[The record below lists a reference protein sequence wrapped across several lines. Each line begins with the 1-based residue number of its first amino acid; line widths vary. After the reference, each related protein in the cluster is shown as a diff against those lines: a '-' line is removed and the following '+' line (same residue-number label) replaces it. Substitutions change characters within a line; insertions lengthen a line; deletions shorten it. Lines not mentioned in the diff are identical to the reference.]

1 MPANPYLCLRLP
13 RYGAP
18 GNHFCLPMT
27 SRLVRIIILFMF
39 FAMTGL
45 VGIQII
51 WIQRAVQQREEQFDQ
66 GVFEA
71 LAQTTV
77 AYQESSWQRDFD
89 QSFNWKAFELLVQ
102 SHMDSLSRVTQM
114 ADSGR
119 PRSINRQ
126 RLQRGS
132 QERLQFSISP
142 FGGAEMTISSPETD
156 SSRAAIQQEMHQ
168 TFLMLNQSRTLIGQL
183 FRQMVA
189 DFSMN
194 LPSEIDTS
202 LLRHILE
209 AEFKEHGIKTGW
221 TYGLIMPGASTF
233 SYHLERYSA
242 QLAKSDYRGPLMV
255 NPVEDSPELV
265 VYFPNKTS
273 FLLRNLYFLL
283 AASAV
288 LILIIIAAFSSTII
302 IIVRQ
307 KKVQEI
313 KNDLI
318 NNITHELKTPISTI
332 SLACQAIADPDLG
345 KDAGIRDK
353 YLGMISE
360 ENKRL
365 GMLVENVLQA
375 AVFDRGE
382 GQLKLR
388 KVDMHQKI
396 NSVLRSLDIQIDN
409 RKISV
414 VKNLDAREFVI
425 EADEVMLTNLIFN
438 LADNAIKYSRKKE
451 GNITVSTWNEELS
464 FCLEMAD
471 NGIGISKENIKR
483 IFDKLYRVP
492 TGDIHDVKG
501 YGLGLSYV
509 KKIVEAHQG
518 DIQVKSQLQEGSRFI
533 VRLPLKQEI

>member
-1 MPANPYLCLRLP
+1 
-13 RYGAP
+13 
-18 GNHFCLPMT
+18 MT
-27 SRLVRIIILFMF
+27 SRLVRIIVVFMF

-77 AYQESSWQRDFD
+77 TYQESSWQRDFD

-102 SHMDSLSRVTQM
+102 NHMDSLSRATLM

-221 TYGLIMPGASTF
+221 TYGLILPGETKF
-233 SYHLERYSA
+233 SYHLERYAS
-242 QLAKSDYRGPLMV
+242 QLSRSDYRGPLMV
-255 NPVEDSPELV
+255 NPIEASPELV

-288 LILIIIAAFSSTII
+288 LILIIIAAFSSTIF

-345 KDAGIRDK
+345 KDPHTRDK

-375 AVFDRGE
+375 AVFERGE

-414 VKNLDAREFVI
+414 VKNLDAREYVV
-425 EADEVMLTNLIFN
+425 EADEVMVTNLIFN

-451 GNITVSTWNEELS
+451 GNITVSTWNDEQG
-464 FCLEMAD
+464 FFLEMAD

>member
-1 MPANPYLCLRLP
+1 
-13 RYGAP
+13 
-18 GNHFCLPMT
+18 
-27 SRLVRIIILFMF
+27 MF

-51 WIQRAVQQREEQFDQ
+51 WTKRAVEQREEQFDQ
-66 GVFEA
+66 GVYES
-71 LAQTTV
+71 LAQTTLS
-77 AYQESSWQRDFD
+77 YQESSWQREFD

-102 SHMDSLSRVTQM
+102 NHMDSLNRLAVSQE
-114 ADSGR
+114 SGSNYAR
-119 PRSINRQ
+119 NQAGLR
-126 RLQRGS
+126 RGS
-132 QERLQFSISP
+132 KERLQFSISP
-142 FGGAEMTISSPETD
+142 FGGAEMTLNNQETD

-189 DFSMN
+189 DFSMD
-194 LPSEIDTS
+194 LPTNIDTA

-209 AEFKEHGIKTGW
+209 AELKEHGIKTGW
-221 TYGLIMPGASTF
+221 TYGLILPGEKKF
-233 SYHLERYSA
+233 SFYEERYSSKLA
-242 QLAKSDYRGPLMV
+242 QSKYRSPLMI
-255 NPVEDSPELV
+255 NPAFASPELV

-283 AASAV
+283 AASTI

-345 KDAGIRDK
+345 SLPGTRDK
-353 YLGMISE
+353 YIGMINE

-375 AVFDRGE
+375 AVFERGE

-396 NSVLRSLDIQIDN
+396 SSVLRSLDIQIDT

-414 VKNLDAREFVI
+414 VKNFDARDFIV
-425 EADEVMLTNLIFN
+425 EADEVMVTNLIFN
-438 LADNAIKYSRKKE
+438 LADNAIKYSRKTE
-451 GNITVSTWNEELS
+451 GNITVSTWNEGTNFHMEV
-464 FCLEMAD
+464 AD

-518 DIQVKSQLQEGSRFI
+518 IIQVKSQLQEGSRFQ

>member
-1 MPANPYLCLRLP
+1 
-13 RYGAP
+13 
-18 GNHFCLPMT
+18 
-27 SRLVRIIILFMF
+27 MF

-51 WIQRAVQQREEQFDQ
+51 WTKRAVEQREEQFDQ
-66 GVFEA
+66 GVYES
-71 LAQTTV
+71 LAQTTLS
-77 AYQESSWQRDFD
+77 YQESSWQREFD

-102 SHMDSLSRVTQM
+102 NHMDSLNRLAVSQE
-114 ADSGR
+114 SGSNYAR
-119 PRSINRQ
+119 NQAGLR
-126 RLQRGS
+126 RGS
-132 QERLQFSISP
+132 KERLQFSISP
-142 FGGAEMTISSPETD
+142 FGGAEMTLNNQETD

-189 DFSMN
+189 DFSMD
-194 LPSEIDTS
+194 LPTNIDTA

-209 AEFKEHGIKTGW
+209 AELKEHGIKTGW
-221 TYGLIMPGASTF
+221 TYGLILPGEKKF
-233 SYHLERYSA
+233 SFNEERYSSKLA
-242 QLAKSDYRGPLMV
+242 QSKYRSPLMI
-255 NPVEDSPELV
+255 NPAFASPELV

-283 AASAV
+283 AASTI

-345 KDAGIRDK
+345 SLPGTRDK
-353 YLGMISE
+353 YIGMINE

-375 AVFDRGE
+375 AVFERGE

-396 NSVLRSLDIQIDN
+396 SSVLRSLDIQIDT

-414 VKNLDAREFVI
+414 VKNFDARDFIV
-425 EADEVMLTNLIFN
+425 EADEVMVTNLIFN
-438 LADNAIKYSRKKE
+438 LADNAIKYSRKTE
-451 GNITVSTWNEELS
+451 GNITVSTWNEGTNFHMEV
-464 FCLEMAD
+464 AD

-518 DIQVKSQLQEGSRFI
+518 IIQVKSQLQEGSRFQ

>member
-1 MPANPYLCLRLP
+1 M
-13 RYGAP
+13 
-18 GNHFCLPMT
+18 PMT
-27 SRLVRIIILFMF
+27 SRLVRIIVLFMF

-51 WIQRAVQQREEQFDQ
+51 WIQRAVEQREEQFDQ

-102 SHMDSLSRVTQM
+102 NHMDSLSGLALGQDT
-114 ADSGR
+114 GR
-119 PRSINRQ
+119 RISRNNRSQ
-126 RLQRGS
+126 LRGR

-142 FGGAEMTISSPETD
+142 FGGAEMTVSSPETD

-189 DFSMN
+189 DFSMD
-194 LPSEIDTS
+194 LPTDIDTA

-209 AEFKEHGIKTGW
+209 AEFKEHSIKTGW
-221 TYGLIMPGASTF
+221 TYGLIMPGESKFRFHQIQYTQ
-233 SYHLERYSA
+233 
-242 QLAKSDYRGPLMV
+242 QLLRSEYRSPLMV
-255 NPVEDSPELV
+255 NPAVASPELL
-265 VYFPNKTS
+265 VYFPHKTS

-288 LILIIIAAFSSTII
+288 LILIIIAAFSSTIF

-345 KDAGIRDK
+345 SLPATRDK
-353 YLGMISE
+353 YLGMIAE

-365 GMLVENVLQA
+365 GTLVENVLQA
-375 AVFDRGE
+375 AVFERGE
-382 GQLKLR
+382 GQLKIR

-396 NSVLRSLDIQIDN
+396 NSVLRSLDIQMGN
-409 RKISV
+409 RGISV
-414 VKNLDAREFVI
+414 VKNLDAHDFVV

-438 LADNAIKYSRKKE
+438 LADNAIKYSRKTE
-451 GNITVSTWNEELS
+451 GNITVSTWNDATHFFMEV
-464 FCLEMAD
+464 AD

-483 IFDKLYRVP
+483 IFDKLYRVH
-492 TGDIHDVKG
+492 TGNIHDVKG

-518 DIQVKSQLQEGSRFI
+518 EIQVKSQLQEGSRFL
-533 VRLPLKQEI
+533 VRLPIKQEI

>member
-1 MPANPYLCLRLP
+1 MGLLN
-13 RYGAP
+13 
-18 GNHFCLPMT
+18 NHARLPMT
-27 SRLVRIIILFMF
+27 SRFVRILVLFMF

-51 WIQRAVQQREEQFDQ
+51 WIQRAVEQREEQFDQ

-102 SHMDSLSRVTQM
+102 NHMDSLSRVALGQDT
-114 ADSGR
+114 GR
-119 PRSINRQ
+119 RLPQNRQ
-126 RLQRGS
+126 SNRRGS

-142 FGGAEMTISSPETD
+142 FGGAEMTVSSPETD

-189 DFSMN
+189 DFSMD
-194 LPSEIDTS
+194 LPTDIDTA

-221 TYGLIMPGASTF
+221 TYGLILPGKNTF
-233 SYHLERYSA
+233 SFHQKRFEN
-242 QLAKSDYRGPLMV
+242 QLSNSEYRSPLMV
-255 NPVEDSPELV
+255 NPSLASPELV

-288 LILIIIAAFSSTII
+288 LILIIIAAFSSTIF

-345 KDAGIRDK
+345 SLAGTREK
-353 YLGMISE
+353 YMGMIAE

-375 AVFDRGE
+375 AVFERGE

-414 VKNLDAREFVI
+414 VKNLDARDFTI

-438 LADNAIKYSRKKE
+438 LVDNAIKYSRKLE
-451 GNITVSTWNEELS
+451 GNITVSTWNEGVYFYMEV
-464 FCLEMAD
+464 AD

-518 DIQVKSQLQEGSRFI
+518 DIQVKSQLQEGSRFL

>member
-1 MPANPYLCLRLP
+1 
-13 RYGAP
+13 
-18 GNHFCLPMT
+18 
-27 SRLVRIIILFMF
+27 MF

>member
-1 MPANPYLCLRLP
+1 
-13 RYGAP
+13 
-18 GNHFCLPMT
+18 MT
-27 SRLVRIIILFMF
+27 SRLVRILVIFMF

-51 WIQRAVQQREEQFDQ
+51 WIQRAVEQREDQFDQ

-77 AYQESSWQRDFD
+77 TYQESSWQRDFD

-102 SHMDSLSRVTQM
+102 NHMDSLSRLARSQN
-114 ADSGR
+114 SG
-119 PRSINRQ
+119 SGYTMNRQ
-126 RLQRGS
+126 SLYQNS

-142 FGGAEMTISSPETD
+142 FGGAEMTISNPETD

-189 DFSMN
+189 DFSVD
-194 LPSEIDTS
+194 LPTDIDTS
-202 LLRHILE
+202 LLRHILA
-209 AEFKEHGIKTGW
+209 AELKEHGVKTGW
-221 TYGLIMPGASTF
+221 TYGLILPGEKTF
-233 SYHLERYSA
+233 SFHEARYTT
-242 QLAKSDYRGPLMV
+242 QLAASEYRSPLMV
-255 NPVEDSPELV
+255 NPAAASPELV

-288 LILIIIAAFSSTII
+288 LILIIIAAFSSTIF

-345 KDAGIRDK
+345 SLPGTRDK
-353 YLGMISE
+353 YMNMIAE

-375 AVFDRGE
+375 AVFERGE

-396 NSVLRSLDIQIDN
+396 SSVLRSLDIQIDN

-414 VKNLDAREFVI
+414 VKNLDARDFVV
-425 EADEVMLTNLIFN
+425 EADEVMVTNLIFN
-438 LADNAIKYSRKKE
+438 LVDNAIKYSRKTD
-451 GNITVSTWNEELS
+451 GNITVSTWNEETH
-464 FCLEMAD
+464 FYMEVAD

-492 TGDIHDVKG
+492 TGDVHDVKG

-518 DIQVKSQLQEGSRFI
+518 DIQVKSQLQEGSRFQ
-533 VRLPLKQEI
+533 VLLPLKQEI

>member
-1 MPANPYLCLRLP
+1 
-13 RYGAP
+13 
-18 GNHFCLPMT
+18 MT
-27 SRLVRIIILFMF
+27 SRLVRIIVVFMF

-66 GVFEA
+66 GVYEA

-77 AYQESSWQRDFD
+77 TYQESSWQRDFD
-89 QSFNWKAFELLVQ
+89 KSFNWKGFELLVQ
-102 SHMDSLSRVTQM
+102 NHMDSLSRVAQIQDTNLRKGISAQ
-114 ADSGR
+114 SLR
-119 PRSINRQ
+119 
-126 RLQRGS
+126 RGS
-132 QERLQFSISP
+132 QERLKFSISP
-142 FGGAEMTISSPETD
+142 FGGAEMTVISSETD
-156 SSRAAIQQEMHQ
+156 SSRAAIQAEMHQ

-189 DFSMN
+189 DFSMD
-194 LPSEIDTS
+194 LPTQIDTA
-202 LLRHILE
+202 LLRNILD

-221 TYGLIMPGASTF
+221 TFGLIMPGEKTF
-233 SYHLERYSA
+233 KFHQPKYAQQLSNSA
-242 QLAKSDYRGPLMV
+242 YRGPLMV
-255 NPVEDSPELV
+255 NPVVESPELV
-265 VYFPNKTS
+265 VYFPHKTS

-288 LILIIIAAFSSTII
+288 LILIISAAFSSTII

-345 KDAGIRDK
+345 SLAGTREK
-353 YLGMISE
+353 YMGMIAE

-375 AVFDRGE
+375 AVFERGE
-382 GQLKLR
+382 GLLKLR

-414 VKNLDAREFVI
+414 VKNLDAREFVV
-425 EADEVMLTNLIFN
+425 EADEVMVTNLIFN
-438 LADNAIKYSRKKE
+438 LADNAIKYSRKKD
-451 GNITVSTWNEELS
+451 GNITVSTWNEELF
-464 FCLEMAD
+464 FCIEIAD

-492 TGDIHDVKG
+492 TGDVHDVKG

-509 KKIVEAHQG
+509 KKIVEAHHG
-518 DIQVKSQLQEGSRFI
+518 EIQVKSQLQEGSRFM
-533 VRLPLKQEI
+533 VRLPIKQEF